1 MKRFGLFILSAVAA
15 ACATVAAFDV
25 MDAKAEAGVTVTV
38 ATMADAVKELK
49 MVQAFEY
56 EDTAVVYAD
65 AKVSIKFQFEKCSE
79 QEWEEAWEGFTPE
92 MLEMVDQELVDI
104 YGVDIDGLHDLVT
117 GGYFTTAAS
126 YRYGESLVMV

>member
-15 ACATVAAFDV
+15 AFATLWTLEATSVG
-25 MDAKAEAGVTVTV
+25 AEAGVTVTV

-56 EDTAVVYAD
+56 DDTVVVYED

-79 QEWEEAWEGFTPE
+79 QEWREAWEGFTPE
-92 MLEMVDQELVDI
+92 MLEMADQELIDI

-126 YRYGESLVMV
+126 YRYGEALIMV